1 MSRGQLTARTSRWT
15 VGLLALIAYVPVL
28 LTKPGRLPA
37 DTKLFLYLNPGRLI
51 ADAPFTWDTR
61 QFGGWVPH
69 QTIAYLW
76 PQGPW
81 YWLLDQLGVPDW
93 VAHRLWI
100 GTLLFLAALGVFWA
114 ARLLGM
120 PKHAAIVAAVVYQ
133 VSPYILPY
141 VSRTSAMLLPW
152 AAVGWLVGLT
162 IKSVTS
168 EHRWRY
174 PALMALV
181 LLSCSAVNATAVMM
195 IAPAPILW
203 LVHALMQRTI
213 GWRRALEAALRI
225 GGLGVAVS
233 LWWIAM
239 LRAQGAYGADVLAYS
254 ESLQATSL
262 TSASTE
268 TLRGMGY
275 WLFYV
280 RDPYAFTTTAS
291 QTYME
296 SGRAIAISFA
306 LLLICM
312 AGLALT
318 RWSQRRYAAL
328 LVLAGIILAVGVHPI
343 DDASPLMSPL
353 AENSRS
359 SLALAIR
366 SSTRAL
372 PMSNFGL
379 ALGAGALVAALAATR
394 WRMRSLAPLLVVLL
408 AVVNLPALFDGNLV
422 DPALERDETPPAA
435 WLEAA
440 SELSE
445 TSSEYRVL
453 QLPGSE
459 FGAFRWGYTV
469 DPPLPG
475 LTTKPLVTR
484 DLLPLGSP
492 GAMDLLYALDDRV
505 QDHTLD
511 PSSIAAVARYL
522 GVDTIWVANDLAFD
536 RFRTPRPEEVA
547 QLFRLQP
554 DGLGEPVGY
563 GAATPNLPVI
573 PMVDETAL
581 SSADLGTPL
590 APVELVPVDDPVSI
604 VRASDRVVVLVG
616 SGDGVVDAAGAG
628 LLEGDEALRY
638 AADVTSDDQLNGATV
653 IVTDSNRD
661 RAHHWRSSQ
670 DVSGFT
676 ETGGDGSDVQRI
688 DEGDQRLPV
697 FGPVSDADDQ
707 TIATLD
713 TGLVVTASGYG
724 EPFAYRPEQRPA
736 MAVDGDPSTAWV
748 VADRSDPIGHFLN
761 VSSTDGTLRL
771 LQPQTLMA
779 NRRISSVRITG
790 DTASNPV
797 DVVLGPE
804 SLTGEGQTVAVTAGV
819 PVTITITG
827 VAERVGGVDSG
838 PSAVG
843 FAELGLGVNTEV
855 VRVPVTAV
863 DVDADTP
870 TAVVLTRLRVDP
882 RNRWRSDP
890 EKTIERE
897 FTLAAAHD
905 FTLTATVQSNDR
917 APESVLD
924 ALSGTSGGT
933 TSNRHLTGVPSAR
946 GISAA
951 DHNVDSA
958 WTSPFDQAVGSTL
971 TVPLNDS
978 TLGGEPLTDLGIVQY
993 LDGQHSL
1000 ITAVQVVA
1008 SNGTSYDLEVRAPD
1022 EDGKSTLILPE
1033 ALTGRQ
1039 FTLTVTAIDPATT
1052 IDRRF
1057 GELTT
1062 LPVSIRELVSPAIP
1076 LPVRGGH
1083 GDPYCDDTLLTI
1095 DGEPIGLVT
1104 TEGGDPEKMTTCEP
1118 LRLSAGT
1125 HRISTANGLVGGL
1138 DVNQL
1143 VFDDGVADI
1152 QRSAPPAV
1160 TVERTRTTRTAT
1172 VEACPTGCWLIMG
1185 EGFNTGWTAST
1196 GDDSL
1201 GAPQQVGG
1209 GFNGWWLPPSEA
1221 ATVVNIEWQAQPPVT
1236 VALVLSALAVLGCIA
1251 LAIGRPRRWRANPS
1265 LTMQPWTAEP
1275 PHFERDFW
1283 KLVPLRPAALSAGAL
1298 VVMTGLLVSPV
1309 MALVALAPAVAVVV
1323 LRRPAIFAISALVLA
1338 TAIGA
1343 RITQRQVLD
1352 RHLANAGWPGI
1363 WEKLHGPG
1371 LLVVMLLVAAAL
1383 IDRSARPA
1391 PAPATHD
1398 GDAPSTTP
1406 INHGP
1411 R

>member
-1 MSRGQLTARTSRWT
+1 MSRGQLAARTSRWT
-15 VGLLALIAYVPVL
+15 VGLLALIAFVPAL
-28 LTKPGRLPA
+28 LTKPGRMPA

-81 YWLLDQLGVPDW
+81 YWVFDQVGVPDW

-100 GTLLFLAALGVFWA
+100 GTLLFLAALGVYWA
-114 ARLLGM
+114 ARLLGL
-120 PKHAAIVAAVVYQ
+120 PKHGAVVAAVVYQ
-133 VSPYILPY
+133 LSPYILPY

-162 IKSVTS
+162 IRAVTS
-168 EHRWRY
+168 EHRWRH

-195 IAPAPILW
+195 VAPAPILW
-203 LVHALMQRTI
+203 LLHALMQRTI
-213 GWRRALEAALRI
+213 EWRRALGAALRI

-233 LWWIAM
+233 LWWIVM

-280 RDPYAFTTTAS
+280 RDPYAFTTTAA
-291 QTYME
+291 QAFME
-296 SGRAIAISFA
+296 SGRAIAISFG
-306 LLLICM
+306 LLLVCI
-312 AGLALT
+312 AGLAVT

-353 AENSRS
+353 AANSRS

-372 PMSNFGL
+372 PVSNFGL

-394 WRMRSLAPLLVVLL
+394 WRLRSLAPLLVILL
-408 AVVNLPALFDGNLV
+408 AIVNLSALFDGNLV
-422 DPALERDETPPAA
+422 DPALERDQTPPAA
-435 WLEAA
+435 WLQAA
-440 SELSE
+440 DDLSS
-445 TSSEYRVL
+445 TSSEFRVL

-492 GAMDLLYALDDRV
+492 GAMDLLYALDDRM

-511 PSSIAAVARYL
+511 ASSIAAVARYL

-547 QLFRLQP
+547 DLFRRRP
-554 DGLGEPVGY
+554 DGLGAPVEY
-563 GAATPNLPVI
+563 GPLAPNSPNI
-573 PMVDETAL
+573 PMVDETSL
-581 SSADLGTPL
+581 SSADIGTPL
-590 APVELVPVDDPVSI
+590 APVELIPVDDPVSI

-616 SGDGVVDAAGAG
+616 SGDGVVDAAAAG
-628 LLEGDEALRY
+628 LLKGDEALRY
-638 AADVTSDDQLNGATV
+638 AADLTADDQLDGAIV
-653 IVTDSNRD
+653 IITDSNRD

-676 ETGGDGSDVQRI
+676 ETGGDGSEVQRI
-688 DEGDQRLPV
+688 DEADQRLPV
-697 FGPVSDADDQ
+697 FGLVPSADDQ

-736 MAVDGDPSTAWV
+736 MAVDGDPATAWV
-748 VADRSDPIGHFLN
+748 VGDRSEPVGHFLS
-761 VSSTDGTLRL
+761 VSTTDGTLHL
-771 LQPQTLMA
+771 LQQQSTVATRL
-779 NRRISSVRITG
+779 ITSVRISDGTS
-790 DTASNPV
+790 APLAV
-797 DVVLGPE
+797 DLGPE
-804 SLTGEGQTVAVTAGV
+804 SLIGQGQAVPVAAGV
-819 PVTITITG
+819 PITITITS
-827 VAERVGGVDSG
+827 VAKRDGGTDTG

-863 DVDADTP
+863 DVAAGTP
-870 TAVVLTRLRVDP
+870 TALVLTRLRVDP

-890 EKTIERE
+890 EQTMQRE

-905 FTLTATVQSNDR
+905 FTVTALLQRNDR
-917 APESVLD
+917 APESALD
-924 ALSGTSGGT
+924 SLDSVSGA

-946 GISAA
+946 GVFAA
-951 DHNVDSA
+951 DHSVATA
-958 WTSPFDQAVGSTL
+958 WTSPFGNALGSSL
-971 TVPLNDS
+971 TVPLS
-978 TLGGEPLTDLGIVQY
+978 GAPLTDLAIVQY
-993 LDGQHSL
+993 LDAQHSL
-1000 ITAVQVVA
+1000 ITGVQVVA
-1008 SNGTSYDLEVRAPD
+1008 TNGTAYDVDVPTPD
-1022 EDGKSTLILPE
+1022 ENGKSTLALPE
-1033 ALTGRQ
+1033 ALTGSQ

-1076 LPVRGGH
+1076 IPVRGGH
-1083 GDPYCDDTLLTI
+1083 DAPYCDDTLLTI
-1095 DGEPIGLVT
+1095 DGEPIGLVA
-1104 TEGGDPEKMTTCEP
+1104 TEGGNPEQVTTCEP
-1118 LRLSAGT
+1118 LHLAAGT
-1125 HRISTANGLVGGL
+1125 HRISTANGLVGGI

-1143 VFDDGVADI
+1143 VLDDGVAAVA
-1152 QRSAPPAV
+1152 RTHPPIV

-1172 VEACPTGCWLIMG
+1172 VAPCPTGCWLIMG
-1185 EGFNTGWTAST
+1185 EGFNTGWAASSE
-1196 GDDSL
+1196 GHSL

-1209 GFNGWWLPPSEA
+1209 GFNGWWLPASDTP
-1221 ATVVNIEWQAQPPVT
+1221 TVVNIEWQAQTPVT
-1236 VALVLSALAVLGCIA
+1236 VALALSVVAVVGCIA
-1251 LAIGRPRRWRANPS
+1251 LTIGRRRRTQLAPGA
-1265 LTMQPWTAEP
+1265 LTQLWVAEP
-1275 PHFERDFW
+1275 PRIDRQLW
-1283 KLVPLRPAALSAGAL
+1283 APVSLRRSVLASVAL
-1298 VVMTGLLVSPV
+1298 VGLTALLVSPS
-1309 MALVALAPAVAVVV
+1309 MALVALVPAVVIVV
-1323 LRRPAIFAISALVLA
+1323 LRRPALAGVGALLLA
-1338 TAIGA
+1338 AAIGA
-1343 RITQRQVLD
+1343 RITQRQLAE
-1352 RHLANAGWPGI
+1352 RFAANAGWPGV
-1363 WEKLHGPG
+1363 WNKLHGPG
-1371 LLVVMLLVAAAL
+1371 LLVVTLLVVATL
-1383 IDRSARPA
+1383 LDRPA
-1391 PAPATHD
+1391 AMGTDQSADQPAGGRNAV
-1398 GDAPSTTP
+1398 
-1406 INHGP
+1406 
-1411 R
+1411 

>member
-15 VGLLALIAYVPVL
+15 VGLLALIAYLPAL
-28 LTKPGRLPA
+28 LTKPGRMPA

-51 ADAPFTWDTR
+51 VDAPFTWDTR

-81 YWLLDQLGVPDW
+81 YWVFQRLGVPDW
-93 VAHRLWI
+93 IAHRLWI
-100 GTLLFLAALGVFWA
+100 GTLLFLAALGVYWA

-120 PKHAAIVAAVVYQ
+120 PKHGALAAAIVYQ
-133 VSPYILPY
+133 LSPYILPY

-162 IKSVTS
+162 IRAVTS
-168 EHRWRY
+168 EHRWRH

-181 LLSCSAVNATAVMM
+181 LLSCSAVNATAVLM

-203 LVHALMQRTI
+203 LLHALMQRTI
-213 GWRRALEAALRI
+213 EWRRAIGAALRI

-233 LWWIAM
+233 LWWIVM

-280 RDPYAFTTTAS
+280 RDPYAFTTTAA

-296 SGRAIAISFA
+296 SGRAIAISFG
-306 LLLICM
+306 LLLVCV

-328 LVLAGIILAVGVHPI
+328 LVLAGIVLAVGVHPI

-372 PMSNFGL
+372 PVSNFGL

-394 WRMRSLAPLLVVLL
+394 WRLRSLAPLLVMLL
-408 AVVNLPALFDGNLV
+408 AIVNLPALFDGNLV

-435 WLEAA
+435 WLQAA
-440 SELSE
+440 DDLSSS
-445 TSSEYRVL
+445 SSEFRVL

-492 GAMDLLYALDDRV
+492 GAMDLLYALDDRM
-505 QDHTLD
+505 QDRTLE

-522 GVDTIWVANDLAFD
+522 GVDTVWAANDLAFD
-536 RFRTPRPEEVA
+536 RFRTPRPEEVSN
-547 QLFRLQP
+547 LFRRRP
-554 DGLGEPVGY
+554 DGLGEPVAY
-563 GAATPNLPVI
+563 GVAVPNSPNI
-573 PMVDETAL
+573 PMVDETML
-581 SSADLGTPL
+581 SSAEIGTPL
-590 APVELVPVDDPVSI
+590 PPVELVPVEDPVPI

-616 SGDGVVDAAGAG
+616 SGDGVVDAAAAG
-628 LLEGDEALRY
+628 LLQGDEALRY
-638 AADVTSDDQLNGATV
+638 AADLTADDRLDGAIV
-653 IVTDSNRD
+653 IITDSNRD

-697 FGPVSDADDQ
+697 FGLVANADDQ

-713 TGLVVTASGYG
+713 SGLVVTASGYG

-736 MAVDGDPSTAWV
+736 MAVDGDPTTAWV
-748 VADRSDPIGHFLN
+748 VGDRSNPVGHFLS
-761 VSSTDGTLRL
+761 VSTTAGTLHL
-771 LQPQTLMA
+771 LQPQSTVA
-779 NRRISSVRITG
+779 NRLITSVRITNES
-790 DTASNPV
+790 TAPL
-797 DVVLGPE
+797 DVVLGPA
-804 SLTGEGQTVAVTAGV
+804 SLSGKGQAVPVTAGA
-819 PVTITITG
+819 PITITITG
-827 VAERVGGVDSG
+827 VAGREGGTDTG

-855 VRVPVTAV
+855 VRVPITN
-863 DVDADTP
+863 VDAAAGAP

-890 EKTIERE
+890 EQTMERE
-897 FTLAAAHD
+897 FTLAAGRD
-905 FTLTATVQSNDR
+905 FTLTATLQRNDR
-917 APESVLD
+917 SPESVLD
-924 ALSGTSGGT
+924 LLDSVSGA

-946 GISAA
+946 GIFAA
-951 DHNVDSA
+951 DRNVATA
-958 WTSPFDQAVGSTL
+958 WTSPFGEAFGSTL
-971 TVPLNDS
+971 TVPLNGTPMTGLDIMQA
-978 TLGGEPLTDLGIVQY
+978 LG
-993 LDGQHSL
+993 GQHSL
-1000 ITAVQVVA
+1000 ITGVQLTD
-1008 SNGTSYDLEVRAPD
+1008 SNGESYDVDVPAPD
-1022 EDGKSTLILPE
+1022 ADGRSTLALPQP
-1033 ALTGRQ
+1033 LTGAQ
-1039 FTLTVTAIDPATT
+1039 FTITVTTIDAATT

-1062 LPVSIRELVSPAIP
+1062 LPVSIRELVSPAIA

-1083 GDPYCDDTLLTI
+1083 GDDRCDDTLLEI
-1095 DGEPIGLVT
+1095 DGQPVGLLLPQAGDT
-1104 TEGGDPEKMTTCEP
+1104 TLVEGQHVTTCEP
-1118 LRLSAGT
+1118 LSLAAGT
-1125 HRISTANGLVGGL
+1125 HRISTANGLIGGI

-1143 VFDDGVADI
+1143 VLDDGVAAAA
-1152 QRSAPPAV
+1152 RTTPPTV

-1172 VEACPTGCWLIMG
+1172 VAPCPTGCWLIMG
-1185 EGFNTGWTAST
+1185 EGFNTGWAAST
-1196 GDDSL
+1196 GGQSL
-1201 GAPQQVGG
+1201 GTPQQVGG
-1209 GFNGWWLPPSEA
+1209 GFNGWWLAPS
-1221 ATVVNIEWQAQPPVT
+1221 ATLTIVDIEWQAQTPVT
-1236 VALVLSALAVLGCIA
+1236 VALVLSGFAVVGCIA
-1251 LAIGRPRRWRANPS
+1251 LAVGRRKRWRMNPV
-1265 LTMQPWTAEP
+1265 TPAPGVVAEP
-1275 PHFERDFW
+1275 PTFGRAFW
-1283 KLVPLRPAALSAGAL
+1283 QPVPVRHATVAAIAL
-1298 VVMTGLLVSPV
+1298 VGLSGLLISPQI
-1309 MALVALAPAVAVVV
+1309 ALVALVPAAAMVA
-1323 LRRPAIFAISALVLA
+1323 LRRPAIGGGAALLLVA
-1338 TAIGA
+1338 AIGA
-1343 RITQRQVLD
+1343 RITQRQLTE
-1352 RHLANAGWPGI
+1352 RFAANAGWPGI

-1371 LLVVMLLVAAAL
+1371 LLVVTLLVSASL
-1383 IDRSARPA
+1383 LDRPT
-1391 PAPATHD
+1391 AT
-1398 GDAPSTTP
+1398 STTDQP
-1406 INHGP
+1406 ADQPVGSRNAV
-1411 R
+1411 

>member
-15 VGLLALIAYVPVL
+15 VSLLALIAYVPAL
-28 LTKPGRLPA
+28 LTKPGRMPA

-81 YWLLDQLGVPDW
+81 YWVFDQLGVPDW

-100 GTLLFLAALGVFWA
+100 GTLLFLAALGVYWA

-120 PKHAAIVAAVVYQ
+120 PKHGAVAAAVVYQ
-133 VSPYILPY
+133 LSPYILPY

-162 IKSVTS
+162 IRAVTS
-168 EHRWRY
+168 TRRWRH

-195 IAPAPILW
+195 IAPAPVLW
-203 LVHALMQRTI
+203 LLHALMQRTI
-213 GWRRALEAALRI
+213 EWRRAVGAALRI
-225 GGLGVAVS
+225 GGLAIAVS
-233 LWWIAM
+233 LWWIVM

-291 QTYME
+291 QAYME
-296 SGRAIAISFA
+296 SGRVIAISFG
-306 LLLICM
+306 LLLVCI
-312 AGLALT
+312 AGIALT

-372 PMSNFGL
+372 PVSNFGL
-379 ALGAGALVAALAATR
+379 ALGAGALVAVLGATR
-394 WRMRSLAPLLVVLL
+394 WRLRSLAPVLVILL
-408 AVVNLPALFDGNLV
+408 AIVNLPALLDGNLV
-422 DPALERDETPPAA
+422 DPALERDETPPSA
-435 WLEAA
+435 WLQAA
-440 SELSE
+440 DDLSAS
-445 TSSEYRVL
+445 SSEFRVL

-492 GAMDLLYALDDRV
+492 GAMDLLYALDDRM

-511 PSSIAAVARYL
+511 SSSIAAVARYL

-547 QLFRLQP
+547 DLFRTQP
-554 DGLGEPVGY
+554 NGLGEPVAY
-563 GAATPNLPVI
+563 GVAVPNSPNI

-581 SSADLGTPL
+581 SSADMGTPL
-590 APVELVPVDDPVSI
+590 APVELVPVKNPVPI
-604 VRASDRVVVLVG
+604 VRASERVVVLVG
-616 SGDGVVDAAGAG
+616 SGDGVVDASAAG
-628 LLEGDEALRY
+628 LLQGDEALRY
-638 AADVTSDDQLNGATV
+638 AADLTADDHLDGAVV
-653 IVTDSNRD
+653 IITDSNRD

-676 ETGGDGSDVQRI
+676 EIGGDGSDIQRI

-697 FGPVSDADDQ
+697 FGLVPNADDQ

-713 TGLVVTASGYG
+713 TGLRVTASGYG

-736 MAVDGDPSTAWV
+736 MAVDGDPTTAWV
-748 VADRSDPIGHFLN
+748 VGDRSDPIGHFLN
-761 VSSTDGTLRL
+761 VSTTDGTLHL
-771 LQPQTLMA
+771 LQPQTTVA
-779 NRRISSVRITG
+779 NRMITSVRISDG
-790 DTASNPV
+790 ANSPS
-797 DVVLGPE
+797 DVAIGLE
-804 SLTGEGQTVAVTAGV
+804 SLIDEGQAVEVTAGV
-819 PVTITITG
+819 PLTITITG
-827 VAERVGGVDSG
+827 VAERPDGTDTG

-843 FAELGLGVNTEV
+843 FAELGLGINTEV
-855 VRVPVTAV
+855 VRVPVTE
-863 DVDADTP
+863 VDAAPDTP

-890 EKTIERE
+890 EPTMQRE
-897 FTLAAAHD
+897 FTLATDHD
-905 FTLTATVQSNDR
+905 FTVTATVQPNDR

-924 ALSGTSGGT
+924 ALDLVSGVT

-946 GISAA
+946 GVGAA
-951 DHNVDSA
+951 DHNVGTA
-958 WTSPFDQAVGSTL
+958 WTSPFGQAIGSTL
-971 TVPLNDS
+971 SVPLN
-978 TLGGEPLTDLGIVQY
+978 GQPLTDLGIVQY

-1000 ITAVQVVA
+1000 ITAVQVVGG
-1008 SNGTSYDLEVRAPD
+1008 NGTSYDLEVPAPD
-1022 EDGKSTLILPE
+1022 ESGKSTLTLPT
-1033 ALTGRQ
+1033 ALTGSQ
-1039 FTLTVTAIDPATT
+1039 FTLTVTAIDQATT

-1057 GELTT
+1057 GEITT

-1083 GDPYCDDTLLTI
+1083 GDPTCDDTLLTI
-1095 DGEPIGLVT
+1095 DGENIGLVA
-1104 TEGGDPEKMTTCEP
+1104 TEGGDLESLHTCEP
-1118 LRLSAGT
+1118 LHLSAGT

-1143 VFDDGVADI
+1143 VFDDGVAAV
-1152 QRSAPPAV
+1152 QRTTPPTV

-1172 VEACPTGCWLIMG
+1172 VAPCPTGCWLIMG
-1185 EGFNTGWTAST
+1185 EGFNNGWAANS
-1196 GDDSL
+1196 GGQPL

-1209 GFNGWWLPPSEA
+1209 GFNGWWLPPSTMP
-1221 ATVVNIEWQAQPPVT
+1221 TVVTIEWQAQTPVT
-1236 VALVLSALAVLGCIA
+1236 VALIVSAFAALGCVV
-1251 LAIGRPRRWRANPS
+1251 LAIGRRRI
-1265 LTMQPWTAEP
+1265 
-1275 PHFERDFW
+1275 
-1283 KLVPLRPAALSAGAL
+1283 VRPAATAHEPTWHAGPPSLDRDVWAPVPMRSAIVSALAL
-1298 VVMTGLLVSPV
+1298 VGLTALLVSPS
-1309 MALVALAPAVAVVV
+1309 MAVVALAPAAAIVV
-1323 LRRPAIFAISALVLA
+1323 LRRPAIAGAGALLLVA
-1338 TAIGA
+1338 AIGA
-1343 RITQRQVLD
+1343 RITQRQLLG
-1352 RHLANAGWPGI
+1352 RYSANAGWPGL
-1363 WEKLHGPG
+1363 WDKLHGPG
-1371 LLVVMLLVAAAL
+1371 LLVVTLLVTATL
-1383 IDRSARPA
+1383 LDHRRQPDR
-1391 PAPATHD
+1391 
-1398 GDAPSTTP
+1398 
-1406 INHGP
+1406 
-1411 R
+1411 

>member
-15 VGLLALIAYVPVL
+15 VGLLALIAYVPAL
-28 LTKPGRLPA
+28 LTKPARMPA

-61 QFGGWVPH
+61 QFAGWVPH

-81 YWLLDQLGVPDW
+81 YWVFDKLGVPDW

-100 GTLLFLAALGVFWA
+100 GTLLFIAALGVYWA

-120 PKHAAIVAAVVYQ
+120 PKHGALAAAVVYQ
-133 VSPYILPY
+133 LSPYILPY

-162 IKSVTS
+162 IRSVTS
-168 EHRWRY
+168 DHRWRH

-181 LLSCSAVNATAVMM
+181 LFSCSAVNATAVMM

-203 LVHALMQRTI
+203 LLHALMQRTI
-213 GWRRALEAALRI
+213 GWRRALGAALRI
-225 GGLGVAVS
+225 GALGTAVS

-239 LRAQGAYGADVLAYS
+239 LRAQGTYGADVLAYS

-296 SGRAIAISFA
+296 SGRAIAISFGI
-306 LLLICM
+306 LLICI

-359 SLALAIR
+359 SLALALR

-372 PMSNFGL
+372 PVSNFGL
-379 ALGAGALVAALAATR
+379 ALGAGALVAAIAATR
-394 WRMRSLAPLLVVLL
+394 WRLRSLAPLLVILL
-408 AVVNLPALFDGNLV
+408 AIVNLPALFDGNLV
-422 DPALERDETPPAA
+422 DPALERDEAPPAA
-435 WLEAA
+435 WLQAA
-440 SELSE
+440 DDLSQS
-445 TSSEYRVL
+445 SSEYRVL

-492 GAMDLLYALDDRV
+492 GAMDLLYSLDDRM

-511 PSSIAAVARYL
+511 PASIAAVARYL

-547 QLFRLQP
+547 DLFRMRP
-554 DGLGEPVGY
+554 TGLGEPVEY
-563 GAATPNLPVI
+563 GVAAPNLPVI
-573 PMVDETAL
+573 PMLDETAL
-581 SSADLGTPL
+581 SSTEIGTPL
-590 APVELVPVDDPVSI
+590 VPVELVPVKDPVSI

-616 SGDGVVDAAGAG
+616 SGDGVVDAAAAG
-628 LLEGDEALRY
+628 LLHGDEALRY
-638 AADVTSDDQLNGATV
+638 AADLTADDHLDGVAV
-653 IVTDSNRD
+653 IITDSNRD

-676 ETGGDGSDVQRI
+676 ETGGDGSDIQRI
-688 DEGDQRLPV
+688 DEGDQRLPL
-697 FGPVSDADDQ
+697 FGPVPYANDQ

-736 MAVDGDPSTAWV
+736 MAVDGDPATAWV
-748 VADRSDPIGHFLN
+748 VGDRSEPVGQFLN
-761 VSSTDGTLRL
+761 VSTTSGTLHL
-771 LQPQTLMA
+771 LQQQSPVA
-779 NRRISSVRITG
+779 NRMITSVRITDG
-790 DTASNPV
+790 SSAAF
-797 DVVLGPE
+797 DVGLGPE
-804 SLTGEGQTVAVTAGV
+804 SLIGEGQPVQVAAGV
-819 PVTITITG
+819 PITITITG
-827 VAERVGGVDSG
+827 VATRPSGTDTG

-855 VRVPVTAV
+855 VRVPITDVTVAV
-863 DVDADTP
+863 GTP

-890 EKTIERE
+890 EQTMQRE

-905 FTLTATVQSNDR
+905 FTVTATLRSNDR
-917 APESVLD
+917 ASESALD
-924 ALSGTSGGT
+924 ALDHVSGA

-946 GISAA
+946 GVFAA
-951 DHNVDSA
+951 DGDLATA
-958 WTSPFDQAVGSTL
+958 WTSPFGAVIGSTL
-971 TVPLNDS
+971 TVPLNGTPS
-978 TLGGEPLTDLGIVQY
+978 ADLGIIQPV
-993 LDGQHSL
+993 DAQHSV
-1000 ITAVQVVA
+1000 ISAVHLVA
-1008 SNGTSYDLEVRAPD
+1008 ANGTAYDLQVPTPD
-1022 EDGKSTLILPE
+1022 SEGKSTMTLPQP
-1033 ALTGRQ
+1033 LTGRQ
-1039 FTLTVTAIDPATT
+1039 FTLTVTAIDVATT

-1062 LPVSIRELVSPAIP
+1062 LPVSIRELMSPAIAMP
-1076 LPVRGGH
+1076 EFGPSAEAR
-1083 GDPYCDDTLLTI
+1083 CDDTLLEI
-1095 DGEPIGLVT
+1095 DGQPIGLLLPRSST
-1104 TEGGDPEKMTTCEP
+1104 TKPVQEQHVTTCEP
-1118 LRLSAGT
+1118 LHLAAGT
-1125 HRISTANGLVGGL
+1125 HRISTANGLLGGI

-1143 VFDDGVADI
+1143 VLDDGVADVV
-1152 QRSAPPAV
+1152 RTTPPAV

-1172 VEACPTGCWLIMG
+1172 VAPCPTGCWLIMG
-1185 EGFNTGWTAST
+1185 EGFNTGWAASAA
-1196 GDDSL
+1196 GHSL

-1209 GFNGWWLPPSEA
+1209 GFNGWWLPPS
-1221 ATVVNIEWQAQPPVT
+1221 TTPTMINIEWQAQTPVT
-1236 VALVLSALAVLGCIA
+1236 IALVLAGLAVVGCIG
-1251 LAIGRPRRWRANPS
+1251 LSVGRRRRWRVNP
-1265 LTMQPWTAEP
+1265 TIPAQGVMAEP
-1275 PHFERDFW
+1275 PSFGRDVW
-1283 KLVPLRPAALSAGAL
+1283 QPVRLRHAVVAAFAL
-1298 VVMTGLLVSPV
+1298 VGVTGLFVSPS
-1309 MALVALAPAVAVVV
+1309 MALVALAPAAVIVV
-1323 LRRPAIFAISALVLA
+1323 LRRPALAGLGALLLA
-1338 TAIGA
+1338 AVIGA
-1343 RITQRQVLD
+1343 RITQRQILG
-1352 RHLANAGWPGI
+1352 RQPANAGWPAL
-1363 WEKLHGPG
+1363 WDKLHGPG
-1371 LLVVMLLVAAAL
+1371 LLVVTLLVTATL
-1383 IDRSARPA
+1383 LDRSPRRAHGQP
-1391 PAPATHD
+1391 D
-1398 GDAPSTTP
+1398 GGRNAV
-1406 INHGP
+1406 
-1411 R
+1411 

>member
-1 MSRGQLTARTSRWT
+1 MSCGQLTARTSRWT
-15 VGLLALIAYVPVL
+15 VGLLALIAYVPAL
-28 LTKPGRLPA
+28 LTKPGRMPA

-51 ADAPFTWDTR
+51 ADAPFTWDAR

-81 YWLLDQLGVPDW
+81 YWVFDQLGVPDW
-93 VAHRLWI
+93 IAHRLWI
-100 GTLLFLAALGVFWA
+100 GTLLFLAALGVYWA

-120 PKHAAIVAAVVYQ
+120 PKHGALAAGVVYQ
-133 VSPYILPY
+133 LSPYILPY

-162 IKSVTS
+162 IRSVTS
-168 EHRWRY
+168 EHRWRH

-203 LVHALMQRTI
+203 LLHAVVQRTI
-213 GWRRALEAALRI
+213 GWRRALGAALRI
-225 GGLGVAVS
+225 GGLGAAVS

-262 TSASTE
+262 TSTATE

-296 SGRAIAISFA
+296 SGRAIALSFGV
-306 LLLICM
+306 LLLCI

-328 LVLAGIILAVGVHPI
+328 LVLAGIVLAVGVHPI

-394 WRMRSLAPLLVVLL
+394 WRMRSLAPVLVILL
-408 AVVNLPALFDGNLV
+408 AAANLPALFDGNLV

-440 SELSE
+440 SDLSE

-492 GAMDLLYALDDRV
+492 GAMDLLYALDDRM
-505 QDHTLD
+505 QERTLD
-511 PSSIAAVARYL
+511 PASIAAVARYL
-522 GVDTIWVANDLAFD
+522 GVDTIWVSNDLAFD

-547 QLFRLQP
+547 DLFRRRP
-554 DGLGEPVGY
+554 AGLGVPAGY
-563 GAATPNLPVI
+563 GVAAPNHPVI
-573 PMVDETAL
+573 PMLDESAL

-590 APVELVPVDDPVSI
+590 APVVLVPVEDPVSI

-616 SGDGVVDAAGAG
+616 SGDGVIDAAGAG
-628 LLEGDEALRY
+628 LLHGDEALRY
-638 AADVTSDDQLNGATV
+638 AAELTADESLSGAVV
-653 IVTDSNRD
+653 IITDSNRD

-697 FGPVSDADDQ
+697 FGPAPNAADQ
-707 TIATLD
+707 TIATLE

-736 MAVDGDPSTAWV
+736 MAVDGDPATAWV
-748 VADRSDPIGHFLN
+748 VGDRSDPVGHFLS
-761 VSSTDGTLRL
+761 VSTTNGTLQL
-771 LQPQTLMA
+771 LQPQSTVA
-779 NRRISSVRITG
+779 NRVITSVRITT
-790 DTASNPV
+790 DTAGVPL

-804 SLTGEGQTVAVTAGV
+804 SLIGRGQTVEVTADV
-819 PVTITITG
+819 SITITITG
-827 VAERVGGVDSG
+827 VAERVGGTDSG

-843 FAELGLGVNTEV
+843 FAELGLGVNAEV
-855 VRVPVTAV
+855 VRVPITEV
-863 DVDADTP
+863 DVVTGTP
-870 TAVVLTRLRVDP
+870 TAIVLARLRVDS

-890 EKTIERE
+890 EPTLERE
-897 FTLAAAHD
+897 FTLAADHD
-905 FTLTATVQSNDR
+905 FTVTARVKRNDR
-917 APESVLD
+917 AAESALD
-924 ALSGTSGGT
+924 ALDLVSGT

-946 GISAA
+946 GVFAA
-951 DHNVDSA
+951 DRNVLSA
-958 WTSPFDQAVGSTL
+958 WTSPFGQAIGSTL
-971 TVPLNDS
+971 RVPLNGS
-978 TLGGEPLTDLGIVQY
+978 PLTDLGIVQAV
-993 LDGQHSL
+993 DAQHSL
-1000 ITAVQVVA
+1000 ITAVQLVA
-1008 SNGTSYDLEVRAPD
+1008 GDGTVYDVEVPAPD
-1022 EDGKSTLILPE
+1022 GSGKSTLTLPQ
-1033 ALTGRQ
+1033 ALTGTQ
-1039 FTLTVTAIDPATT
+1039 FTLTVTAIDVATT

-1057 GELTT
+1057 GEVTT
-1062 LPVSIRELVSPAIP
+1062 LPVSIGELVSPSIP
-1076 LPVRGGH
+1076 LPVRTGH
-1083 GDPYCDDTLLTI
+1083 GDDRCDDTLLTI
-1095 DGEPIGLVT
+1095 DGEPVGLLLPQASDITSVA
-1104 TEGGDPEKMTTCEP
+1104 GQPVTTCEP
-1118 LRLSAGT
+1118 VRLSAGT
-1125 HRISTANGLVGGL
+1125 HRVGTANGLLGGI

-1143 VFDDGVADI
+1143 VFDDGVAEV
-1152 QRSAPPAV
+1152 QRTAPPAV
-1160 TVERTRTTRTAT
+1160 TIERTRTTRTAT
-1172 VEACPTGCWLIMG
+1172 VAACPTGCWLIMG
-1185 EGFNTGWTAST
+1185 EGLNTGWMASIR
-1196 GDDSL
+1196 GDSL
-1201 GAPQQVGG
+1201 GEPQQVGG
-1209 GFNGWWLPPSEA
+1209 GFNGWWLPPSETS
-1221 ATVVNIEWQAQPPVT
+1221 TVVNIEWQAQTPVT
-1236 VALVLSALAVLGCIA
+1236 VALALSAVAVLGCIA
-1251 LAIGRPRRWRANPS
+1251 LAIGRRRRWRVEPTLA
-1265 LTMQPWTAEP
+1265 TQPWAAEP
-1275 PHFERDFW
+1275 PSFDRDFW
-1283 KLVPLRPAALSAGAL
+1283 KPIPRRHAALVAGAL
-1298 VVMTGLLVSPV
+1298 VVLTALLVSPS
-1309 MALVALAPAVAVVV
+1309 MALVAVVPAFVIVL
-1323 LRRPAIFAISALVLA
+1323 LRRPAIAGVAALLLA
-1338 TAIGA
+1338 AAIGA
-1343 RITQRQVLD
+1343 RITQRQILG
-1352 RHLANAGWPGI
+1352 RHLANAGWPGV

-1371 LLVVMLLVAAAL
+1371 LLVVILLVAATL
-1383 IDRSARPA
+1383 LDRPPRRA
-1391 PAPATHD
+1391 ATPT
-1398 GDAPSTTP
+1398 AE
-1406 INHGP
+1406 
-1411 R
+1411 